1 MLSVLIQ
8 GFENRFQ
15 DCQQQQQKSL
25 FVLIFATGNFQMERM
40 EVQSEIQLKNLTV
53 SLYFCKTS
61 LNREKPFSLHNH
73 ALLIRNL

>member
-1 MLSVLIQ
+1 MLSVLIE

-15 DCQQQQQKSL
+15 DCQQKKKKK
-25 FVLIFATGNFQMERM
+25 FVLIFATGNFQMEHM